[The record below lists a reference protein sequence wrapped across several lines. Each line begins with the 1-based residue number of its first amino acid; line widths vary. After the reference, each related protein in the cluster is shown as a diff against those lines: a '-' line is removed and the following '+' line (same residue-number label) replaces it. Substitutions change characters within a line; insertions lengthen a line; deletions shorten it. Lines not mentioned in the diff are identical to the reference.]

1 MPYDYGAEVQPF
13 ANGVRQ
19 RGIGSYENKDAKLL
33 KKMHGDLIEELTE
46 EQFEELKKK
55 LTIVPTSF
63 RAFRTLPQDASKNPN
78 AVYAETESNES
89 EQSDAE
95 DLVEVAEAEV
105 EDPLEGTE

>member
-13 ANGVRQ
+13 ANGVKQ
-19 RGIGSYENKDAKLL
+19 RGIGSYQDEDADLL
-33 KKMHGDLIEELTE
+33 LELHGNLIEELTE
-46 EQFEELKKK
+46 EQFAELKKK
-55 LTIVPTSF
+55 LRIVPTSY